1 MADAVIEIPA
11 RKGKAQTPATSKSST
26 RTANKSS
33 TPGRSIATTLPSSC
47 QWSIPGRTRSIFHR
61 AGGRQLAQ
69 QQAAPDADR
78 HRGYI
83 RGHPRHANRRLRSIS
98 YAFLGVAGH
107 HDNCA
112 DNLQLALH
120 ELHFAR
126 VHVPS
131 PLNLFMHIPW
141 DEAGG
146 LQFAPPPAR
155 SPGSYVL
162 FRAEMDLVI
171 AFSACPQDVLP
182 INGRACRPVAAHVMV
197 I

>member
-120 ELHFAR
+120 ELHFAACTCRAHSIFLCTFPGTRPAACNLLHRPR
-126 VHVPS
+126 VRRAAMSSSAPKWTLSSPS
-131 PLNLFMHIPW
+131 RR
-141 DEAGG
+141 ARRTSCRSTA
-146 LQFAPPPAR
+146 APAVR
-155 SPGSYVL
+155 SRRMSW
-162 FRAEMDLVI
+162 
-171 AFSACPQDVLP
+171 
-182 INGRACRPVAAHVMV
+182 
-197 I
+197 